1 MPIEPIWTFYP
12 KYLWDI
18 VVKHVR
24 IARHW
29 IMIDRMA
36 KQARREQAVQPYTD
50 LALTPGDDESETLE
64 LLTHSEAARAAV
76 AHQRKI
82 AELTHGARAPVAQ
95 RA

>member
-1 MPIEPIWTFYP
+1 
-12 KYLWDI
+12 
-18 VVKHVR
+18 
-24 IARHW
+24 
-29 IMIDRMA
+29 
-36 KQARREQAVQPYTD
+36 
-50 LALTPGDDESETLE
+50 LTPGDDESETLE